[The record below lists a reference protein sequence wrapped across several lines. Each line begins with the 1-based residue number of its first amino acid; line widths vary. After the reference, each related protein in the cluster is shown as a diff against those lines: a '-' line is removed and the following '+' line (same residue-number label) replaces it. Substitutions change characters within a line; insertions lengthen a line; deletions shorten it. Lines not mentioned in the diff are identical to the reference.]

1 MKLKG
6 KLSVYI
12 VFFFLLFRAQVL
24 SFTGEYEKK
33 KATTSYY
40 HVHAGLISL
49 GTT

>member
-33 KATTSYY
+33 KQQLANIMFMQ
-40 HVHAGLISL
+40 V
-49 GTT
+49 